1 MGLRM
6 TTLHEEPLGGH
17 RSLAE
22 EGEEE
27 SGSDSEGVT
36 DYEPERH
43 QRYKYPA
50 RSRLT
55 SSKTMDS
62 FMDAGNHNNHHPYY
76 HHYHHHLH
84 HPHQQQQQQ
93 SQPQQNYFHHNQ
105 QQHQQVQTHQN
116 FAGTMLGA
124 GSGNGAHAANAF
136 QQNQQNPLPL
146 MPGGVSAKQVGGAAA
161 AVSSLTTSSMSSSTS
176 SGYGSQVST

>member
-1 MGLRM
+1 M

-43 QRYKYPA
+43 QRYKYPV

-62 FMDAGNHNNHHPYY
+62 FMDAGNHNNHHP
-76 HHYHHHLH
+76 HYHHHHQHQLH
-84 HPHQQQQQQ
+84 YQQQNYFQHHQQQQQQ
-93 SQPQQNYFHHNQ
+93 PQQ
-105 QQHQQVQTHQN
+105 QQHYSSSQMN
-116 FAGTMLGA
+116 
-124 GSGNGAHAANAF
+124 SGNGATNNGL
-136 QQNQQNPLPL
+136 QQNQQMPLPL
-146 MPGGVSAKQVGGAAA
+146 IPGSINTKQIGGVATVAQ
-161 AVSSLTTSSMSSSTS
+161 SLTTSSMSSSTS
-176 SGYGSQVST
+176 SGYGSQVTKMIAKL